1 MLLTEAGAFAGGKGT
16 IVIKTETGEHSFD
29 IEVMT
34 TGGERA
40 KGLMFRRSMPD
51 RSGMLFLYDRPQ
63 GAAMWM
69 KNTFIPL
76 DMVFIAE
83 GGTVHR
89 IETNTEPFSTA
100 PISSEGDILAAEAA
114 ADRKQAGGDPLQ
126 QHVVRRGRQVGRAD
140 RACLGT
146 SRGASGARVAEEL
159 RFIRGHGL
167 LSDAV

>member
-63 GAAMWM
+63 GAAA
-69 KNTFIPL
+69 
-76 DMVFIAE
+76 D
-83 GGTVHR
+83 R
-89 IETNTEPFSTA
+89 C
-100 PISSEGDILAAEAA
+100 AA
-114 ADRKQAGGDPLQ
+114 AAAGP
-126 QHVVRRGRQVGRAD
+126 
-140 RACLGT
+140 
-146 SRGASGARVAEEL
+146 
-159 RFIRGHGL
+159 
-167 LSDAV
+167 

>member
-1 MLLTEAGAFAGGKGT
+1 MLLAEAHVLAGGKGT

-100 PISSEGDILAAEAA
+100 LISSEGDIVAVLELNAGEAA
-114 ADRKQAGGDPLQ
+114 RIGLKRGDP
-126 QHVVRRGRQVGRAD
+126 VIYPG
-140 RACLGT
+140 LGQ
-146 SRGASGARVAEEL
+146 RP
-159 RFIRGHGL
+159 
-167 LSDAV
+167 

>member
-100 PISSEGDILAAEAA
+100 PISSEGDIIAVLELNAGEAA
-114 ADRKQAGGDPLQ
+114 RIGLKRGDPVLYP
-126 QHVVRRGRQVGRAD
+126 G
-140 RACLGT
+140 LGQ
-146 SRGASGARVAEEL
+146 RP
-159 RFIRGHGL
+159 
-167 LSDAV
+167 